1 MAERLADMTAQ
12 LKTVR
17 QLASVVTAMRGIAAS
32 RAQQSRALLGGTEA
46 YSQVIVRAIGQALAL
61 LPSGGPAGS
70 AQRRASRGLILFC
83 AEQGFAGPFSDRVFD
98 AAGRDLERAV
108 LFLVGT
114 HGTARAIERGLTVTW
129 SAPMA
134 AQVDGVPGLADRL
147 AEAVYGRIVAGSVT
161 DIELIFS
168 RSVSVPAGGVTVD
181 RHSLFPV
188 DLGGFPTPIDHE
200 PPLTTLKPTVLLEH
214 LVEEYVYAQLCQAA
228 MHAFEAENDARMM
241 AMAAAKTNIDAR
253 LEGLSR
259 RERQLR
265 QDEITAEIMELA
277 AGTEALK
284 PPSAKR

>member
-1 MAERLADMTAQ
+1 MAERLADITAQ

-61 LPSGGPAGS
+61 LPSGGPASSGR
-70 AQRRASRGLILFC
+70 RRAFTGLILFC
-83 AEQGFAGPFSDRVFD
+83 AEQGFAGPFTDRVFE
-98 AAGRDLERAV
+98 AAGSDLERAV

-114 HGTARAIERGLTVTW
+114 HGAARAIERGLTLTW

-134 AQVDGVPGLADRL
+134 AQVDGVPGLANRL
-147 AEAVYGRIVAGSVT
+147 AEAVYDRIVAGSVT

-168 RSVSVPAGGVTVD
+168 RSVPAGGVTID

-188 DLGGFPTPIDHE
+188 DLGGFPAPIDHE
-200 PPLTTLKPTVLLEH
+200 PPLTTLKPAVLLEH
-214 LVEEYVYAQLCQAA
+214 LAEEYVYAQLCQAA

-253 LEGLSR
+253 LEGLSL

-277 AGTEALK
+277 TGTEALK
-284 PPSAKR
+284 SASAKR